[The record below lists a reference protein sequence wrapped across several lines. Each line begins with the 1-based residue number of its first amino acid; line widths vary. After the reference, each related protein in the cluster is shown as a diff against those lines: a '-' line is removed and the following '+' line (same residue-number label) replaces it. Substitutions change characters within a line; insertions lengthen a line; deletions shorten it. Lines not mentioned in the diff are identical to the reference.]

1 MKDLEGV
8 DFAAY
13 VGIDWGD
20 SKHDICLKVRDR
32 AELEQS
38 IVRHT
43 PEAIGEWAR
52 ALRRRCRGEPVAVC
66 VEIARGP
73 LVSALLMYDFLVIF
87 PVNPQSLALYRRAWA
102 PSGAKDDPSD
112 ARLALEVLTRHR
124 DKLAP
129 LRSESVEMRALR
141 QLVEDRRRLVNDR
154 VRVTNRLTAALK
166 RSFPQVLDL
175 FRDKGTI
182 VFSDFVEKWPSV
194 GEARRARK
202 ATLEQFFQRH
212 NVRGQVLIE
221 KRINC
226 IKTATP
232 LTDDP
237 GVVGP
242 ARLMVLAL
250 APQLRLLV
258 TTIATYDKEI
268 RKACSVLQDYR
279 IFASFPGAA
288 AALTPRLLVAFGED
302 RERYA
307 NAGEMQQHSGISPVT
322 ERSGNKCWVYWR
334 YRCPTFLR
342 QTFVEWAGQT
352 VPRSA
357 WAEAFYRQ
365 QRAKGAAHRTAIRAL
380 AYKWIRIMYRCWKDR
395 IEYDEAKYLKALVR
409 RGSPLAKSIAPSS
422 QSLTDHLRA

>member
-1 MKDLEGV
+1 MKDSEAV

-13 VGIDWGD
+13 IGIDWGD
-20 SKHDICLKVRDR
+20 SKHDICLKARDCE
-32 AELEQS
+32 ELEQS

-43 PEAIGEWAR
+43 PEAIAEWVR
-52 ALRRRCRGEPVAVC
+52 TLRRRFRGEPVAVC
-66 VEIARGP
+66 VEIAKGP
-73 LVSALLMYDFLVIF
+73 FVSALLMHDFFVII

-129 LRSESVEMRALR
+129 LRTEGVGMRTLR

-182 VFSDFVEKWPSV
+182 VFSDFVERWPSV
-194 GEARRARK
+194 GEARRARRV
-202 ATLEQFFQRH
+202 TLEQFFQHH
-212 NVRGQVLIE
+212 NVRGQARIE
-221 KRINC
+221 KRITS

-242 ARLMVLAL
+242 ARLMVQAL

-258 TTIATYDKEI
+258 TTIATYDQEI
-268 RKACSVLQDYR
+268 RKVCSKLQDYR
-279 IFASFPGAA
+279 IFASFPGAGE
-288 AALTPRLLVAFGED
+288 AL
-302 RERYA
+302 
-307 NAGEMQQHSGISPVT
+307 
-322 ERSGNKCWVYWR
+322 
-334 YRCPTFLR
+334 
-342 QTFVEWAGQT
+342 
-352 VPRSA
+352 VPRPP
-357 WAEAFYRQ
+357 
-365 QRAKGAAHRTAIRAL
+365 GCIR
-380 AYKWIRIMYRCWKDR
+380 
-395 IEYDEAKYLKALVR
+395 
-409 RGSPLAKSIAPSS
+409 
-422 QSLTDHLRA
+422 